1 MKQSMKHKIY
11 ATNLCPEVVLEQ
23 VLYEQPSLPLEEM
36 EKAWGDHS
44 HIVPG
49 AGASELIGVQP
60 MFKELPAL
68 IYFSH
73 IPNPPMKRRVLSSR

>member
-1 MKQSMKHKIY
+1 MIQSMKCKNF
-11 ATNLCPEVVLEQ
+11 ATNLCPEVMSEQ
-23 VLYEQPSLPLEEM
+23 VLPEQPSLPLEEM
-36 EKAWGDHS
+36 EKAWGDH
-44 HIVPG
+44 IVPG
-49 AGASELIGVQP
+49 TSASDLIGVQP